1 MNKQNTITLVESLLI
16 DYANGS
22 LPLALEVL
30 VETHISM
37 NPESARSIQMLMQL
51 GGALMENSEP
61 ISMSEDSFNKL
72 MAEIDTLQD
81 EEKISQNVVSNDND
95 ELPLPLRNYVLD
107 LDLSKNW
114 RRIGIGLA
122 EQVIHFGD
130 AEIGSAKLYKIAPN
144 AAVPSHSHEGN
155 EVTLVLSGGFS
166 DEYGTYGPGD
176 IAIQETGAVH
186 KPVADADGECIVLA
200 VNEGSIVLTGPVGR
214 LLNMLIK

>member
-176 IAIQETGAVH
+176 ISIQETGAVH

-200 VNEGSIVLTGPVGR
+200 VNEGPIVLTGPVGR